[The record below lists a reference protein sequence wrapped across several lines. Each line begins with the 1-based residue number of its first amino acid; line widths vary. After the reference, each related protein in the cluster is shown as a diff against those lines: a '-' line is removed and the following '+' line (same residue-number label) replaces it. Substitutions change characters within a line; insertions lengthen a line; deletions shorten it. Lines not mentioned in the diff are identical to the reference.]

1 MSPSRAPEDGTPEH
15 RTPRD
20 RTPDDRNAGERPR
33 EAPSGEATG
42 REEPSRARRRRA
54 LGAAGCAALGL
65 LLAAAVRLPLL
76 PHQTD
81 DYRFYLTAWYEFI
94 AANGH
99 LAAMQFEFANY
110 NLPYLYLLAAASWLF
125 PDLSTLAGVKGVSLV
140 FDLLLA
146 LAAALL
152 VRQRHPGSALLP
164 VLAGAA
170 VLLTPPVVLN
180 SAYWAQSDTTF
191 TAFLA
196 LAPALLL
203 VRRPALA
210 ATAFGLALSLKLQA
224 VFLLP
229 LFCWLAA
236 KREIR
241 WRHLLPGPLVCLLAL
256 APAWVVGRPLYD
268 LLLVYV
274 EQADLYRQLSMA
286 APTLYL
292 WLPPEWF
299 PFWPLGAALAVAV
312 LAGTGAL
319 VARSRA
325 ALTPDLLLTLATFS
339 VLATPYLLPK
349 MFDRYFFP
357 AVVFSIVLAFYRPR
371 FAPAAVAVSFAA
383 IGSNLANR
391 LGIEAALTGRFFSV
405 VLFAV
410 LVVLGRSLLQDL
422 GYRAPLASAREW
434 FVRAVGR
441 VRRVGAPAALLLGC
455 LAAVFVLGSASGR
468 FTNPIAD
475 AALVRP
481 LARAANLSAEHRF
494 AAFTRRTLDA
504 EGAVRYDLD
513 NDLPLPANLAAAVVA
528 GHFDEDETAGLVAL
542 RVFAAVLVG
551 LAALLTY
558 GGLRRLLEHRW
569 IALGA
574 TLLAF
579 SAFFSPA
586 FAAPSPEGALALC
599 AVFLSFHGM
608 AVFVRGGGLR
618 QLLGKSA
625 AALALSF
632 AALPLLLLFVL
643 LGMAAEAR
651 RRFAGGT
658 APPPERRGFPEA
670 ARAFAGSRYL
680 RIGVFAVAV
689 AGAFFALNRANER
702 VLAAEGARLEAVR
715 PAPAE
720 AGPPVAG
727 AVRRLGHRVLPAVAG
742 EGAGPGRTGLAGLLG
757 GLLGVIA
764 LVGAA
769 RSPGRLGLLPP
780 AVVGLL
786 SALGGVEPLL
796 RGGGAA
802 ALEPAV
808 SLGLP
813 LVFFA
818 LVLLAVRRSLGERPL
833 RISVGLAAAV
843 FLVSASGAAGVRG
856 AFSGEKAGETAGKE
870 AGKEAARVRRVLEVR
885 EDFREFRRLL
895 RRRAGEPAVFLPAGL
910 LAEGAAPPA
919 AGQSEAATRFLDRSL
934 GNALGGWLL
943 AGNPVVR
950 WEDRR
955 GLADFVVR
963 DEPAPGQT
971 PLVPGTGQA
980 FLYHRAALDGEVG
993 PLVAAAG
1000 EPRIRGEFAVH
1011 LHENRLLYVR
1021 EGCRPEDQ
1029 AGQFVLH
1036 LDPVEPNDLGP
1047 YRRQYG
1053 FENLWF
1059 RFDWRAL
1066 DRGERCVARVRLPDY
1081 PIRRI
1086 VTGRHP
1092 GRTGAPW
1099 IWRAEI
1105 HPTGDAAAVE

>member
-1 MSPSRAPEDGTPEH
+1 MSPSRTPEDGTPED
-15 RTPRD
+15 RAPRD
-20 RTPDDRNAGERPR
+20 RGDRAP
-33 EAPSGEATG
+33 EAPSGAATSGKG
-42 REEPSRARRRRA
+42 RCRRA
-54 LGAAGCAALGL
+54 FGAAGCAALGL

-256 APAWVVGRPLYD
+256 APAWFAGRPLYD

-286 APTLYL
+286 APTLYI

-299 PFWPLGAALAVAV
+299 PYWPLGAALAVAV
-312 LAGTGAL
+312 LSGTGAL

-325 ALTPDLLLTLATFS
+325 VLTPDLLLTLATFS

-371 FAPAAVAVSFAA
+371 FAPAALAVSFAA

-391 LGIEAALTGRFFSV
+391 LGIEAALAGRFFSV

-410 LVVLGRSLLQDL
+410 LVVLGRSLLRDL
-422 GYRAPLASAREW
+422 GYRAPLAAARE
-434 FVRAVGR
+434 RLLGALGR
-441 VRRVGAPAALLLGC
+441 VRRVGAPAALLLAC
-455 LAAVFVLGSASGR
+455 LAAVFGLGHASGR
-468 FTNPIAD
+468 FSNPIAD

-513 NDLPLPANLAAAVVA
+513 NGLPLPANLAAAVVA

-542 RVFAAVLVG
+542 RVFAAVLAG
-551 LAALLTY
+551 LAALLAY
-558 GGLRRLLEHRW
+558 GALRRLLEHRW

-579 SAFFSPA
+579 SPLCFPAFFSSGATSGSTPG
-586 FAAPSPEGALALC
+586 APPSGALSPEGALAVC

-632 AALPLLLLFVL
+632 AALPPLLLFVL
-643 LGMAAEAR
+643 LGAAAEMR
-651 RRFAGGT
+651 RRFAGGS
-658 APPPERRGFPEA
+658 APPEDCRGFREA
-670 ARAFAGSRYL
+670 ARALAGSRYL
-680 RIGVFAVAV
+680 RIGVFALAF
-689 AGAFFALNRANER
+689 AGALFALNRANER

-715 PAPAE
+715 SAPAE
-720 AGPPVAG
+720 SGPPAVG
-727 AVRRLGHRVLPAVAG
+727 ALRGLGRRVLPAVAG
-742 EGAGPGRTGLAGLLG
+742 EGSEARRTALAGLLG
-757 GLLGVIA
+757 GLLGVVA

-769 RSPGRLGLLPP
+769 RSPRRLGLVPL
-780 AVVGLL
+780 AVAGFL

-856 AFSGEKAGETAGKE
+856 AFSGEKAGE
-870 AGKEAARVRRVLEVR
+870 EAARARRVLEVR

-895 RRRAGEPAVFLPAGL
+895 RRRAGEPAVFLPADL

-919 AGQSEAATRFLDRSL
+919 AGGSEAAARFLDRSL
-934 GNALGGWLL
+934 ADSLGGWLL

-950 WEDRR
+950 GYDRR
-955 GLADFVVR
+955 GLAEFVVR

-971 PLVPGTGQA
+971 PLIPGTGRA

-993 PLVAAAG
+993 PLVEAAG
-1000 EPRIRGEFAVH
+1000 PPRIRSEFAVH
-1011 LHENRLLYVR
+1011 LHENHLLYVR

-1092 GRTGAPW
+1092 GRTGASW

>member
-1 MSPSRAPEDGTPEH
+1 M
-15 RTPRD
+15 
-20 RTPDDRNAGERPR
+20 
-33 EAPSGEATG
+33 
-42 REEPSRARRRRA
+42 
-54 LGAAGCAALGL
+54 
-65 LLAAAVRLPLL
+65 RLPLL
-76 PHQTD
+76 PHETD
-81 DYRFYLTAWYEFI
+81 DYRFYLTHWYEFI

-99 LAAMQFEFANY
+99 LAAMEFEFANY

-180 SAYWAQSDTTF
+180 SAFWAQSDTTF

-236 KREIR
+236 KGEIR

-256 APAWVVGRPLYD
+256 APAWVAGRPLYD

-274 EQADLYRQLSMA
+274 EQADLYRQLSMD

-299 PFWPLGAALAVAV
+299 PFWPLGAAFAAAV
-312 LAGTGAL
+312 LAATGSL

-371 FAPAAVAVSFAA
+371 FAPAALAVSFAA

-410 LVVLGRSLLQDL
+410 LVVLGRSLLRDL
-422 GYRAPLASAREW
+422 GYRAPLAAARERL
-434 FVRAVGR
+434 VGAVGSLK
-441 VRRVGAPAALLLGC
+441 RVGAPAALLLAC
-455 LAAVFVLGSASGR
+455 LAAVFGLGHAGGR
-468 FTNPIAD
+468 FSNPIAD

-528 GHFDEDETAGLVAL
+528 GHFDEDRTAGLVAL

-551 LAALLTY
+551 LAALLAY

-579 SAFFSPA
+579 SPFFSPA
-586 FAAPSPEGALALC
+586 FAVSSPEGALAVC
-599 AVFLSFHGM
+599 AVFLSFHGT

-643 LGMAAEAR
+643 LGLAAEAR
-651 RRFAGGT
+651 RRFAGGS
-658 APPPERRGFPEA
+658 APPEGRRGFPEA
-670 ARAFAGSRYL
+670 ARALAGSRYL

-689 AGAFFALNRANER
+689 AGALFALNRANER

-715 PAPAE
+715 SAPAE
-720 AGPPVAG
+720 AGPPAVG
-727 AVRRLGHRVLPAVAG
+727 ALRRLGRRVLPAVAG
-742 EGAGPGRTGLAGLLG
+742 EGAETGRTALAGLLG
-757 GLLGVIA
+757 GLLGVVA

-769 RSPGRLGLLPP
+769 RSPGRLGLVPL
-780 AVVGLL
+780 ALVGLL

-808 SLGLP
+808 SLGVP

-818 LVLLAVRRSLGERPL
+818 LVLLALRRSLGERPL
-833 RISVGLAAAV
+833 RISVGLAVAV
-843 FLVSASGAAGVRG
+843 FLVSASGAAGMRG
-856 AFSGEKAGETAGKE
+856 PTPGEETE
-870 AGKEAARVRRVLEVR
+870 RVRRVMEVR

-895 RRRAGEPAVFLPAGL
+895 RRRAGEPAVFLPADL
-910 LAEGAAPPA
+910 LAEGVAPPA
-919 AGQSEAATRFLDRSL
+919 AGRTEADTPFLDRPLDESL
-934 GNALGGWLL
+934 AGWLL
-943 AGNPVVR
+943 AGNPVVER
-950 WEDRR
+950 EDRR
-955 GLADFVVR
+955 GLAEFVVR

-971 PLVPGTGQA
+971 PLIAGTRQV

-993 PLVAAAG
+993 PLVEAAG
-1000 EPRIRGEFAVH
+1000 PPRIRGEFAVH
-1011 LHENRLLYVR
+1011 LHRNHLLYVR

-1047 YRRQYG
+1047 FRRQYG

-1092 GRTGAPW
+1092 GRTGSSW

-1105 HPTGDAAAVE
+1105 HPTGDAGAVE